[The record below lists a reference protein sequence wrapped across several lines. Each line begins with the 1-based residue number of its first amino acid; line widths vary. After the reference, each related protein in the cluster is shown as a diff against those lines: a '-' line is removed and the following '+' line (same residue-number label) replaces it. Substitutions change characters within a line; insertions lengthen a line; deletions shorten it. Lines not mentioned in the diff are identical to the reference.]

1 MRGSMAGGTDPRGEV
16 QVAAVDLVSGKVG
29 FRLPVLSVDHL
40 RAGDGEA

>member
-1 MRGSMAGGTDPRGEV
+1 MRGSLEGETDPHGEV

-29 FRLPVLSVDHL
+29 FRLPILSVDHL